1 MISIQFQFVAILP
14 PVATAIGWPAA
25 TTTATFGVQLL
36 LERCSISTTTPSG
49 AEQWRRLRCE
59 LLRPAPVQHIAR
71 ISAVKLHEHF
81 VDKQWKHL

>member
-14 PVATAIGWPAA
+14 PIATAIGWPAA
-25 TTTATFGVQLL
+25 ATTTFGVQLL
-36 LERCSISTTTPSG
+36 LERRSISTATPSG

-59 LLRPAPVQHIAR
+59 LLRPTSVQHIAR
-71 ISAVKLHEHF
+71 NSAVKLHEHF